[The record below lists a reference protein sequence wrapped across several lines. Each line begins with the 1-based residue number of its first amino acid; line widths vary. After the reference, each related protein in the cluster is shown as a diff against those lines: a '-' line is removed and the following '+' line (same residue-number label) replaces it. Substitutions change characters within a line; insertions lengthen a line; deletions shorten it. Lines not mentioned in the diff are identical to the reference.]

1 VVNSVGAD
9 APTSR
14 WFGTTMVDDT
24 AATGHAGGNTRSAVG
39 GRIRALRLQQGM
51 NQRELAE
58 RAHYDKS
65 YVSMIERGLRL
76 VDSRSTLERFAQ
88 ALGVPPS
95 GLTGQPYPAT
105 DHDQV
110 IGHAA
115 ASVLR
120 AVLRDIELGVPSAPD
135 LRSVRELQLEVAT
148 IRERSAAS
156 DYAAYAPIVPAVIT
170 ELHTLAQTSGQAR
183 RLLGHALH
191 TAFYAA
197 KDLGHG
203 DLAWQIA
210 GHLHS
215 TAQAIGE
222 PLWIGL
228 ADFVRSHAMVGD
240 GARQRAFELSDR
252 AAANLAGAGADPVQ
266 GMLHLSAAL
275 HAAALRRPE
284 QSREHLWEARVI
296 AQRTGETDFAELWF
310 GPRNVGVWGVAL
322 AVEVGDGGRA
332 RELARSVDV
341 DGIPG
346 AGRRAT
352 FYADLG
358 RGMAIDP
365 ATHARAVYTL
375 RQAESLAPQMIR
387 THFYVRET
395 VGQLLG
401 ERLPRDAAQ
410 TLRGMATRMGITA

>member
-1 VVNSVGAD
+1 
-9 APTSR
+9 
-14 WFGTTMVDDT
+14 MVDDR
-24 AATGHAGGNTRSAVG
+24 AATGHAGSDIRSAVG
-39 GRIRALRLQQGM
+39 GRIRALRLRQGM

-88 ALGVPPS
+88 VLGVPPS
-95 GLTGQPYPAT
+95 ELTGEPYPAA
-105 DHDQV
+105 DRDQA

-115 ASVLR
+115 APALR
-120 AVLRDIELGVPSAPD
+120 AVLRDIELGVPPAPD
-135 LRSVRELQLEVAT
+135 LRSVRELQLEVAA
-148 IRERSAAS
+148 IREQSSAC

-170 ELHTLAQTSGQAR
+170 ELHMLAQTSGQAR
-183 RLLGHALH
+183 RLLGYALQ
-191 TAFYAA
+191 TSFYLA

-203 DLAWQIA
+203 DLAWQVA

-222 PLWIGL
+222 PCWVGL
-228 ADFVRSHAMVGD
+228 SDFIRSHAMVGD

-252 AAANLAGAGADPVQ
+252 AAEGLEGAGADPVQ

-275 HAAALRRPE
+275 HAAALRQPE

-322 AVEVGDGGRA
+322 AVEAGDGGRA

-341 DGIPG
+341 DGMPS

-358 RGMAIDP
+358 RGMATDP
-365 ATHARAVYTL
+365 ATRAQAVSTL
-375 RQAESLAPQMIR
+375 RQAESLAPQRIQAN
-387 THFYVRET
+387 FYVRET
-395 VGQLLG
+395 VEQLLG
-401 ERLPRDAAQ
+401 ERLPRDAARA
-410 TLRGMATRMGITA
+410 LRGMATRMGLTA